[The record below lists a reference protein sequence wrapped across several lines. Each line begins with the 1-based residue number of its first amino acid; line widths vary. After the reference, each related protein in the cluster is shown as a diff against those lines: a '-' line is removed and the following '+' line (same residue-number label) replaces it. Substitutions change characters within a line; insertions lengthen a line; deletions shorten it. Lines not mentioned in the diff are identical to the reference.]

1 MDLFEISEKYSK
13 IIEAILFASPCP
25 VQISNIAEIIEISED
40 IVREILQKMKEDY
53 KDRGINIR
61 EIADGVEMCTNP
73 SLHNHIE
80 KMHKVTASSNLSK
93 AALETLAIIAYNQ
106 PITRAEIE
114 EIRGVR
120 TARIISTL
128 LEGKLIRIAGKS
140 DKAGRAFVYGTTKQF
155 LRHFGIKSLD
165 ELPDIKNFK

>member
-13 IIEAILFASPCP
+13 IIEAILFASPSP
-25 VQISNIAEIIEISED
+25 VQIHSISEIIELSED

-61 EIADGVEMCTNP
+61 EISDGIEMCTNP

-80 KMHKVTASSNLSK
+80 KMQKVTASSSLSK
-93 AALETLAIIAYNQ
+93 ASLETLAIIAYNQ

-120 TARIISTL
+120 TAKIISGL
-128 LEGKLIRIAGKS
+128 LDGKLIRIAGKS
-140 DKAGRAFVYGTTKQF
+140 DKAGKAFVYATTKQF